1 MEQNR
6 KLRLLVTTSC
16 SNKCPLCCNNSWNFD
31 ELPVVNRW
39 NYDEIMFTGGEPL
52 LFPAKL
58 AAFAY
63 AVKSI
68 AKAEGSNPKLY
79 VYTAICDYGKILG
92 VLNEIDGIVLTPH
105 KMSDIEDFITLNN
118 LMNEGTAGLFDGKS
132 MRLNLFPDIK
142 KALPDSINLSKW
154 QIKEIEWIKDCPVP
168 KGEDFRRVSELWTM

>member
-16 SNKCPLCCNNSWNFD
+16 PNRCPLCCNNSWNYD
-31 ELPVVNRW
+31 ELPVMNRW
-39 NYDEIMFTGGEPL
+39 NYDEIMFIGGEPL

-105 KMSDIEDFITLNN
+105 
-118 LMNEGTAGLFDGKS
+118 MNEGTAGLFDGKS
-132 MRLNLFPDIK
+132 MRLNLFPDIT
-142 KALPDSINLSKW
+142 LPDNINLSKW
-154 QIKEIEWIKDCPVP
+154 QIKEMEWIKDCPVP